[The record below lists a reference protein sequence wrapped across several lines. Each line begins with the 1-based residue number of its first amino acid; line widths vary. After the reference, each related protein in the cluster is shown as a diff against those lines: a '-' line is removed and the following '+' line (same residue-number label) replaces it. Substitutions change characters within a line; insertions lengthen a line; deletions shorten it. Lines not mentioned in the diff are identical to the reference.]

1 MRSSTGTVSLR
12 LAMSLDGYI
21 ADDGGGYGWIEPV
34 PSPGL
39 DTDHQLPFD
48 DFLTDVDL
56 VVMGRHCH
64 DQGQHRDY
72 GRLGKRVLV
81 ATTRSA
87 PDPGEDY
94 VEFTSDPVA
103 AVRTAR
109 ATGQHCFLFG
119 GGELVRSFL
128 EAGLVDRLT
137 VGIVPVLL
145 GGGRPLF
152 GGRHPQ
158 LSLRLVDYTV
168 QDGKV
173 RLVYERR

>member
-1 MRSSTGTVSLR
+1 M
-12 LAMSLDGYI
+12 
-21 ADDGGGYGWIEPV
+21 
-34 PSPGL
+34 
-39 DTDHQLPFD
+39 
-48 DFLTDVDL
+48 
-56 VVMGRHCH
+56 
-64 DQGQHRDY
+64 
-72 GRLGKRVLV
+72 LV
-81 ATTRSA
+81 ATTRTA

-94 VEFTSDPVA
+94 
-103 AVRTAR
+103 
-109 ATGQHCFLFG
+109 
-119 GGELVRSFL
+119 
-128 EAGLVDRLT
+128 VDRLT